1 MNALI
6 ADILGV
12 ITGPAAAI
20 ARAMAAKRWK
30 AVLAVILL
38 VTAAVTFV
46 TFPVTK
52 ADQAKMIRDSEMAD
66 KLSDEQLAAL
76 ESFTP
81 SQRVIGAVTAAFFA
95 ALALVLGAFFVYLFY
110 KIGGAEGL
118 YANYFAAVTQAS
130 VLDMVLGGVLK
141 GGLVLMKRTM
151 LVQTGLTLFFPGLD
165 FRSLPFIVLSQFD
178 FFSIWFLV
186 ALALGIAAYSKM
198 APKKSFG
205 IAALYF
211 LFKSLILV
219 ALSYF
224 SMKMMGM

>member
-6 ADILGV
+6 ADVVGV

-20 ARAMAAKRWK
+20 ARAMAEKRWK
-30 AVLAVILL
+30 ALLAVILL
-38 VTAAVTFV
+38 VTAVVTFA

-52 ADQAKMIRDSEMAD
+52 ADQARMIRDSEMAD
-66 KLSDEQLAAL
+66 KLNDEQLASL
-76 ESFTP
+76 ENYTP
-81 SQRVIGAVTAAFFA
+81 FQRVMGSVTAMFFA
-95 ALALVLGAFFVYLFY
+95 ALALVLSAFFVYLFY
-110 KIGGAEGL
+110 KIAGGEGL
-118 YANYFAAVTQAS
+118 YANYFAAVTHAS
-130 VLDMVLGGVLK
+130 VLDMVLGGALK
-141 GGLVLMKRTM
+141 GVLVLAKRTV
-151 LVQTGLTLFFPGLD
+151 LVQTGLTVFFPGLD

-178 FFSIWFLV
+178 FFSLWFLA

-198 APKKSFG
+198 APRKSFG

>member
-6 ADILGV
+6 ADVVGV

-20 ARAMAAKRWK
+20 ARAMEAKRWK
-30 AVLAVILL
+30 AVLALILL
-38 VTAAVTFV
+38 VTAAVTFA

-52 ADQAKMIRDSEMAD
+52 ADQARMVRDSEMAD
-66 KLSDEQLAAL
+66 KLSDEQLASL
-76 ESFTP
+76 ENFTP
-81 SQRVIGAVTAAFFA
+81 FQRVMGAVTAMFFA
-95 ALALVLGAFFVYLFY
+95 VLALVLSAFFVYLFY
-110 KIGGAEGL
+110 KIGGGEGL

-130 VLDMVLGGVLK
+130 ILDMVLGGVLK
-141 GGLVLMKRTM
+141 GVLVLLKRSM

-178 FFSIWFLV
+178 FFSLWFLA

-198 APKKSFG
+198 APRKSFG

-219 ALSYF
+219 ALSFF